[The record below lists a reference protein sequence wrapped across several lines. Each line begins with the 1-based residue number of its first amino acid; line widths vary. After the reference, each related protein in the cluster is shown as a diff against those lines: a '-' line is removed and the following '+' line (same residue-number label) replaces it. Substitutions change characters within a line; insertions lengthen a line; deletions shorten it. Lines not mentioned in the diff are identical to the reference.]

1 MLVILFKNQYKILIT
16 IVLARNIVS
25 FGIHKVS
32 FFNGKISA
40 RGFSELGTGIDKRFL
55 YRIPG
60 CVLYL
65 EKNKDFFGNG
75 QSRDGHVITEFCP
88 FSSF

>member
-16 IVLARNIVS
+16 IVLA
-25 FGIHKVS
+25 HS

-40 RGFSELGTGIDKRFL
+40 RGFSELGTGIEKR
-55 YRIPG
+55 
-60 CVLYL
+60 VLYDTNSWL
-65 EKNKDFFGNG
+65 CLASRKNKDFFGNG